1 MTDDVLLGMNESI
14 TQSKESHFS
23 TEDVVPIF
31 FRFKESLSVL
41 EKPIKIKLRKIGNS
55 FILGNSLYGVL
66 GEQPLG
72 AVNVPGVFDNSYF
85 NQSIFDG
92 QVEVELMS
100 VIPVNNLYMDDLGE
114 FSFVDFANT
123 TATVTAH
130 KIEGNAG
137 DEYVSDWIVYNS
149 PKTYTQAKFDFSNL
163 DHNLSFN
170 YSDSATFPLTFPLD
184 FAASN
189 DDLLVSTDGINW
201 NPIDDSL
208 IYYGNFNKFKFKIR
222 FVSDGKYIS
231 FVDPNTKSLKSIN
244 IIFS

>member
-41 EKPIKIKLRKIGNS
+41 EKPIKVKARDLTGS
-55 FILGNSLYGVL
+55 FILGNPSLSVL
-66 GEQPLG
+66 GTSTLG
-72 AVNVPGVFDNSYF
+72 VGPNYDTPNVI
-85 NQSIFDG
+85 SI
-92 QVEVELMS
+92 
-100 VIPVNNLYMDDLGE
+100 IPVNNLYIDDLGE

-189 DDLLVSTDGINW
+189 DDLLVSTDGVNW